1 MMNKRMLSSLVIVA
15 LLSLSSV
22 AFGAG
27 TTSILPGA
35 LLNGPRHAPAAPES
49 RASDTPQGTSPAASS
64 SSGYAFT
71 LVSLKQETVGG
82 LSRILVE
89 SSTPPL
95 YAVMRPNDQL
105 IVIDLPGA
113 DGSKL
118 LKQYAT
124 DSPMIEHITVRDAA
138 SSFSGG
144 SGASGNPAARA
155 TRIEIGVKGRLKDR
169 SILDGNTLVLEL
181 SAEDVAAPPAE
192 QSNGTATAQAR
203 LASRG
208 AEIAAGRDLAAG
220 QAQSG
225 TRPLDARKTSA
236 TSGRSDVYVYPE
248 SVKGEAQPSG
258 SPLKQATMLRS
269 VRAEASQAGTR
280 ILVDADGLAQYK
292 DFTLTNPSRIVVD
305 FQGVRSEFGNK
316 TLSVDGGLVE
326 RVRVGQ
332 PGPNTVRV
340 VIDSK
345 SKVPYIIAR
354 QGASLVIAVGDAS
367 TAIPATLSP
376 TTVRQTEGRPSQR
389 SSSEPGSQA
398 SSAVAAKVTDAGS
411 SARPQGTDSRSAVRE
426 PSATASKSLDAK
438 APATPSQLNSTS
450 GPSSQARQQTGLGQ
464 AGDKGVG
471 GLQAAVIS
479 GGGSARDAANQA
491 QNQQAARPRQKG
503 EVALCESGYVGGPI
517 SFDLRAGV
525 DIRDMLRFISQQ
537 YGVNFVMDK
546 SVGQV
551 PVELKITEVPW
562 NRVMESVLRAN
573 GLGWVCDDGG
583 KIVRVAT
590 LSSIKEEQTAAWQ
603 LSEERDKAKPLQT
616 WIRRLRYAR
625 AWGTLANNG
634 QKSNLN
640 QTVAVPVG
648 GQGASSNG
656 QSGTLLSIVAA
667 RLSRRGRVE
676 VDARTNSLI
685 VTDVAENIQII
696 QQMIDTLDR
705 PEPQVEIEARI
716 VVASHNF
723 LRDLGVQLASAAQNL
738 NRGATAL
745 LETAPG
751 LLAGRTIGGP
761 GTSTS
766 GGTGTG
772 TGSGAGSSSQNQNQ
786 IGPGLPFNL
795 ATNDLRGPA
804 NTVLGL
810 TTGALGTNIISAA
823 LAASETKGQIRTIAT
838 PRITAQDNA
847 RAEIVNGVQI
857 PVQTISNNTVS
868 TTFITAALRL
878 EITPQ
883 IVEDNGE
890 VLMRIVAENNTV
902 NTALAN
908 SFNGGTPGIN
918 TQSADSMVRVK
929 DGGTAVMGGINID
942 SESNTQNRTPGVSR
956 VPLLGELFK
965 RRTVSRQADEILFFV
980 TPRIVRSEG
989 EAAPNA
995 GAERSSASPVPSPE
1009 QKTIASPVSPT
1020 TAAPATAA
1028 VASSGSGK

>member
-1 MMNKRMLSSLVIVA
+1 LD
-15 LLSLSSV
+15 
-22 AFGAG
+22 
-27 TTSILPGA
+27 TT
-35 LLNGPRHAPAAPES
+35 
-49 RASDTPQGTSPAASS
+49 QGTSPAASS

-71 LVSLKQETVGG
+71 LVSLKQETVGA
-82 LSRILVE
+82 LSRVLVE

-95 YAVMRPNDQL
+95 YTVMRPNDKL

-118 LKQYAT
+118 LKQYAI
-124 DSPMIEHITVRDAA
+124 DSPMIEHITVRDDASNFPAGSAA
-138 SSFSGG
+138 AG
-144 SGASGNPAARA
+144 SAAART

-169 SILDGNTLVLEL
+169 SMLNGNTLVLEL
-181 SAEDVAAPPAE
+181 TAEDGATSVDQSKVA
-192 QSNGTATAQAR
+192 ATAQAR
-203 LASRG
+203 LDSKGVESAV
-208 AEIAAGRDLAAG
+208 GRDMSAG
-220 QAQSG
+220 QAQPG

-236 TSGRSDVYVYPE
+236 ASRRSDVYVYPE
-248 SVKGEAQPSG
+248 SIKGDAQPASG
-258 SPLKQATMLRS
+258 SPLRQATMLRS
-269 VRAEASQAGTR
+269 VRAEASAAGTR

-292 DFTLTNPSRIVVD
+292 DFTLTNPTRIVVD
-305 FQGVRSEFGNK
+305 FQGIRSEFGNK
-316 TLSVDGGLVE
+316 TLNVDGGPVE

-332 PGPNTVRV
+332 PSPNMVRV

-345 SKVPYIIAR
+345 SKLPYNIAR

-367 TAIPATLSP
+367 AVSSTIG
-376 TTVRQTEGRPSQR
+376 TTEVRPSQKP
-389 SSSEPGSQA
+389 SAEPGSQA
-398 SSAVAAKVTDAGS
+398 SGAAAAKVTPTGS
-411 SARPQGTDSRSAVRE
+411 SARPQGAVDSRAAVRE
-426 PSATASKSLDAK
+426 PSATAGKTAGSADAK
-438 APATPSQLNSTS
+438 ASAAASQLNSAS
-450 GPSSQARQQTGLGQ
+450 GSSSTQARSQAGLGQ

-471 GLQAAVIS
+471 GLQATVI
-479 GGGSARDAANQA
+479 GGAGSAKDASTTQA
-491 QNQQAARPRQKG
+491 QNAQTARPRQKG

-546 SVGQV
+546 SVGPV

-590 LSSIKEEQTAAWQ
+590 LSSIKDEQTAAWQ

-616 WIRRLRYAR
+616 WIRRLKYAR

-634 QKSNLN
+634 TKSSMS
-640 QTVAVPVG
+640 QTVSVPVG
-648 GQGASSNG
+648 GQAGAPSG
-656 QSGTLLSIVAA
+656 QSGTLLSIVSA

-685 VTDVAENIQII
+685 ITDVAENIQII
-696 QQMIDTLDR
+696 QQMVDTLDR

-738 NRGATAL
+738 NRGATAI
-745 LETAPG
+745 LETAPT

-761 GTSTS
+761 GTTAT
-766 GGTGTG
+766 GGSGTG
-772 TGSGAGSSSQNQNQ
+772 TGSGTGGGQSNQNQ
-786 IGPGLPFNL
+786 IGPALPFGL

-810 TTGALGTNIISAA
+810 TTGIFGTNIISAA

-883 IVEDNGE
+883 IIEDNGE

-918 TQSADSMVRVK
+918 TQSADSIVRVR

-942 SESNTQNRTPGVSR
+942 SESNSQNRTPGVSR

-1009 QKTIASPVSPT
+1009 NKTIASPT
-1020 TAAPATAA
+1020 APASSA

>member
-15 LLSLSSV
+15 LLTLSSV

-27 TTSILPGA
+27 TTSILHGA

-181 SAEDVAAPPAE
+181 SAEDGAAAPAE

-316 TLSVDGGLVE
+316 TLSVDGGPVE

-332 PGPNTVRV
+332 PSPNMVRV

-345 SKVPYIIAR
+345 SKLPYNIAR

-367 TAIPATLSP
+367 AVSSTIG
-376 TTVRQTEGRPSQR
+376 TTEVRPSQKPYA
-389 SSSEPGSQA
+389 EPGSQA
-398 SSAVAAKVTDAGS
+398 SGAAAAKVTPTGS
-411 SARPQGTDSRSAVRE
+411 SARPQGAVDSRAAVRE
-426 PSATASKSLDAK
+426 PSATAGKTAGSADAK
-438 APATPSQLNSTS
+438 ASAAASQLNSAS
-450 GPSSQARQQTGLGQ
+450 GSSSTQARSQAGLGQ
-464 AGDKGVG
+464 AGD
-471 GLQAAVIS
+471 
-479 GGGSARDAANQA
+479 
-491 QNQQAARPRQKG
+491 
-503 EVALCESGYVGGPI
+503 
-517 SFDLRAGV
+517 
-525 DIRDMLRFISQQ
+525 
-537 YGVNFVMDK
+537 
-546 SVGQV
+546 
-551 PVELKITEVPW
+551 
-562 NRVMESVLRAN
+562 
-573 GLGWVCDDGG
+573 
-583 KIVRVAT
+583 
-590 LSSIKEEQTAAWQ
+590 
-603 LSEERDKAKPLQT
+603 
-616 WIRRLRYAR
+616 
-625 AWGTLANNG
+625 
-634 QKSNLN
+634 
-640 QTVAVPVG
+640 
-648 GQGASSNG
+648 
-656 QSGTLLSIVAA
+656 
-667 RLSRRGRVE
+667 
-676 VDARTNSLI
+676 
-685 VTDVAENIQII
+685 
-696 QQMIDTLDR
+696 
-705 PEPQVEIEARI
+705 
-716 VVASHNF
+716 
-723 LRDLGVQLASAAQNL
+723 
-738 NRGATAL
+738 
-745 LETAPG
+745 
-751 LLAGRTIGGP
+751 
-761 GTSTS
+761 
-766 GGTGTG
+766 
-772 TGSGAGSSSQNQNQ
+772 
-786 IGPGLPFNL
+786 
-795 ATNDLRGPA
+795 
-804 NTVLGL
+804 
-810 TTGALGTNIISAA
+810 
-823 LAASETKGQIRTIAT
+823 
-838 PRITAQDNA
+838 
-847 RAEIVNGVQI
+847 
-857 PVQTISNNTVS
+857 
-868 TTFITAALRL
+868 
-878 EITPQ
+878 
-883 IVEDNGE
+883 
-890 VLMRIVAENNTV
+890 
-902 NTALAN
+902 
-908 SFNGGTPGIN
+908 
-918 TQSADSMVRVK
+918 
-929 DGGTAVMGGINID
+929 
-942 SESNTQNRTPGVSR
+942 
-956 VPLLGELFK
+956 
-965 RRTVSRQADEILFFV
+965 
-980 TPRIVRSEG
+980 
-989 EAAPNA
+989 
-995 GAERSSASPVPSPE
+995 
-1009 QKTIASPVSPT
+1009 
-1020 TAAPATAA
+1020 
-1028 VASSGSGK
+1028 

>member
-15 LLSLSSV
+15 LLTLSSV

-35 LLNGPRHAPAAPES
+35 LLNGPRHAPAPES
-49 RASDTPQGTSPAASS
+49 RASDTPQGASPAASS

-82 LSRILVE
+82 SSRILVE

-95 YAVMRPNDQL
+95 YTVMRPNDQL

-118 LKQYAT
+118 LRQYAI
-124 DSPMIEHITVRDAA
+124 DNAMIERITVRDAA
-138 SSFSGG
+138 SNFSGG
-144 SGASGNPAARA
+144 SAAAGSATGRA

-169 SILDGNTLVLEL
+169 SMLDGNTLVLEL
-181 SAEDVAAPPAE
+181 SAEDGATSAAD
-192 QSNGTATAQAR
+192 QSNATATAQAR
-203 LASRG
+203 LN
-208 AEIAAGRDLAAG
+208 RDLSTN
-220 QAQSG
+220 QAQPG

-236 TSGRSDVYVYPE
+236 GSGRSDVYVYPE
-248 SVKGEAQPSG
+248 SVKGDAQPVSG
-258 SPLKQATMLRS
+258 SPLRQATTLRS
-269 VRAEASQAGTR
+269 VRAEASQQGTR

-316 TLSVDGGLVE
+316 TLNVDGGPVE

-345 SKVPYIIAR
+345 SKLPYNIAR

-367 TAIPATLSP
+367 AAIPATVNSATVNS
-376 TTVRQTEGRPSQR
+376 TTVHQTEGRPSQG

-398 SSAVAAKVTDAGS
+398 SSSVAAKVTAAGS
-411 SARPQGTDSRSAVRE
+411 SARPQGTDSRAAV
-426 PSATASKSLDAK
+426 SNATASKTAGQADAK
-438 APATPSQLNSTS
+438 ATATASQLNSTS
-450 GPSSQARQQTGLGQ
+450 GPSSQARQQAGLRQ

-471 GLQAAVIS
+471 GLQATLIS
-479 GGGSARDAANQA
+479 GTGSATDGAATQV
-491 QNQQAARPRQKG
+491 QNGQVVRPRQKG
-503 EVALCESGYVGGPI
+503 EVPLCDPGYVGGPI

-546 SVGQV
+546 SVGTV

-562 NRVMESVLRAN
+562 NRVMESVLKAN
-573 GLGWVCDDGG
+573 GLAAVCDDGG

-590 LSSIKEEQTAAWQ
+590 LQAIEAEQKMQT
-603 LSEERDKAKPLQT
+603 LISDERDKAKPLQT
-616 WIRRLRYAR
+616 WIRHMKYAR
-625 AWGTLANNG
+625 VTGGLGAGSGRSTTSQGIANQIVVPSG
-634 QKSNLN
+634 SNSNNTSSGSWL
-640 QTVAVPVG
+640 QIVG
-648 GQGASSNG
+648 S
-656 QSGTLLSIVAA
+656 
-667 RLSRRGRVE
+667 RLSKRGRVE
-676 VDARTNSLI
+676 IDARTNSLI
-685 VTDVAENIQII
+685 VTDLAENIQVI
-696 QQMIDTLDR
+696 QQMIDLLDR

-723 LRDLGVQLASAAQNL
+723 LRDLGVQLTSAAQNV
-738 NRGATAL
+738 NNGAAAILQTATTTL
-745 LETAPG
+745 VP
-751 LLAGRTIGGP
+751 R
-761 GTSTS
+761 GTSAAS
-766 GGTGTG
+766 GQQTPPGIGASQGVTTTG
-772 TGSGAGSSSQNQNQ
+772 
-786 IGPGLPFNL
+786 IGNGLPFQP
-795 ATNDLRGPA
+795 ATNDLRGAA

-810 TTGALGTNIISAA
+810 TTGVFGTNIISAA

-838 PRITAQDNA
+838 PRITAQDNQ

-857 PVQTISNNTVS
+857 PVQTISNNTVA

-878 EITPQ
+878 ELTPQ
-883 IVEDNGE
+883 IIEENGE
-890 VLMRIVAENNTV
+890 VLMHIVAENNTV

-908 SFNGGTPGIN
+908 AANGGTPGIN
-918 TQSADSMVRVK
+918 TQSADSIVRVK

-942 SESNTQNRTPGVSR
+942 TESNTQNRTPGVSR

-965 RRTVSRQADEILFFV
+965 RRTVSRNADEILFFV
-980 TPRIVRSEG
+980 TPRIIRSEG
-989 EAAPNA
+989 DEHRIREVSN
-995 GAERSSASPVPSPE
+995 SASPVTSPE
-1009 QKTIASPVSPT
+1009 NKSIASPVSPA

>member
-15 LLSLSSV
+15 LLTLSSV

-35 LLNGPRHAPAAPES
+35 LLNGSSHAPDAPES

-95 YAVMRPNDQL
+95 YTVMRPSDQL

-118 LKQYAT
+118 LKQYAIN
-124 DSPMIEHITVRDAA
+124 SPMIERITVHDA
-138 SSFSGG
+138 SSNFSG
-144 SGASGNPAARA
+144 SSAAGNAAARA
-155 TRIEIGVKGRLKDR
+155 TRIEIGVRGRLKDR
-169 SILDGNTLVLEL
+169 SMLDGNTLVLEL
-181 SAEDVAAPPAE
+181 SAEEGATSAADQANAPSA
-192 QSNGTATAQAR
+192 AQAR
-203 LASRG
+203 LGSKG
-208 AEIAAGRDLAAG
+208 SENLGRDLSAG
-220 QAQSG
+220 QAQPA

-236 TSGRSDVYVYPE
+236 PAGRSDVYVYPE
-248 SVKGEAQPSG
+248 SVKGEAQPTSG
-258 SPLKQATMLRS
+258 SPLRQATMLRS

-292 DFTLTNPSRIVVD
+292 DFTLTNPSRIVID
-305 FQGVRSEFGNK
+305 FQGIRSEFGNK
-316 TLSVDGGLVE
+316 TLSVDGGPVE

-345 SKVPYIIAR
+345 SNLPYHIAR
-354 QGASLVIAVGDAS
+354 QGASLIIAVGDAS
-367 TAIPATLSP
+367 ALNPAAVNTA
-376 TTVRQTEGRPSQR
+376 TVHQTEVRSSQR
-389 SSSEPGSQA
+389 SSSDPGNQA
-398 SSAVAAKVTDAGS
+398 SRAAV
-411 SARPQGTDSRSAVRE
+411 
-426 PSATASKSLDAK
+426 PSATASRTAGLPDAK
-438 APATPSQLNSTS
+438 ATVTASQSS
-450 GPSSQARQQTGLGQ
+450 SAAGSSSSQARPQTGPGQ
-464 AGDKGVG
+464 AADKGVG
-471 GLQAAVIS
+471 GLQATVIS
-479 GGGSARDAANQA
+479 GSGSARDASNAQA
-491 QNQQAARPRQKG
+491 QNAQAARPRQKG
-503 EVALCESGYVGGPI
+503 EAALCDSGYVGGPI

-546 SVGQV
+546 SVGSV

-590 LSSIKEEQTAAWQ
+590 LSSIKEEQTAQWQ

-634 QKSNLN
+634 QKANAS
-640 QTVAVPVG
+640 QTVSVPVG
-648 GQGASSNG
+648 GQGGASG
-656 QSGTLLSIVAA
+656 QSGTLLSIVSA

-685 VTDVAENIQII
+685 VTDTAENIQII

-723 LRDLGVQLASAAQNL
+723 LRDLGVQLATAAQNI

-745 LETAPG
+745 LETAPS

-761 GTSTS
+761 GTTTQ
-766 GGTGTG
+766 GTGTG
-772 TGSGAGSSSQNQNQ
+772 GAGSSSSQNQNQ
-786 IGPGLPFNL
+786 IGPQLPFNL

-883 IVEDNGE
+883 IIEDNGE

-918 TQSADSMVRVK
+918 TQSADSVVRVK

-995 GAERSSASPVPSPE
+995 GAERSSASPAPSPE
-1009 QKTIASPVSPT
+1009 NKTVASPV
-1020 TAAPATAA
+1020 APATAA

>member
-15 LLSLSSV
+15 LLTLSSV

-35 LLNGPRHAPAAPES
+35 SLNGAKHAPAAPES

-95 YAVMRPNDQL
+95 YTVMKPNDRL

-118 LKQYAT
+118 LRQYAI
-124 DSPMIEHITVRDAA
+124 DNAMIEHITVRDAG
-138 SSFSGG
+138 SSFSGS
-144 SGASGNPAARA
+144 SGAGSAAAHA

-169 SILDGNTLVLEL
+169 SMLEGNTLVLEL
-181 SAEDVAAPPAE
+181 SAEDGGVSPVDGSKAP
-192 QSNGTATAQAR
+192 ATEQAR
-203 LASRG
+203 
-208 AEIAAGRDLAAG
+208 IANRPVQAPAGGELSSG

-225 TRPLDARKTSA
+225 ARHMDTRKVSA
-236 TSGRSDVYVYPE
+236 PGRSDVYVYPE
-248 SVKGEAQPSG
+248 SVKTDAQPAGG
-258 SPLKQATMLRS
+258 SPLRQATLLRS

-292 DFTLTNPSRIVVD
+292 DFTLTNPTRIVVD

-316 TLSVDGGLVE
+316 TLSVDGGPVE

-332 PGPNTVRV
+332 PSPNTVRV

-345 SKVPYIIAR
+345 SKVPYNIAR
-354 QGASLVIAVGDAS
+354 QGASLVIAVGDVS
-367 TAIPATLSP
+367 TLSP
-376 TTVRQTEGRPSQR
+376 TKQSV
-389 SSSEPGSQA
+389 EPGSQA
-398 SSAVAAKVTDAGS
+398 SGAAAAKAAPAANM
-411 SARPQGTDSRSAVRE
+411 ARPQGAAVRE
-426 PSATASKSLDAK
+426 PSAVAGKTTGPLDAK
-438 APATPSQLNSTS
+438 ASSAA
-450 GPSSQARQQTGLGQ
+450 SQASSGGSSNQARPQTGMGQ
-464 AGDKGVG
+464 PGDKGTI
-471 GLQAAVIS
+471 GLQASVI
-479 GGGSARDAANQA
+479 GGPVSARDASTAQA
-491 QNQQAARPRQKG
+491 QNAQAGRPRQKG
-503 EVALCESGYVGGPI
+503 EAALCDSGYVGGPI

-537 YGVNFVMDK
+537 YGVNFVMDR
-546 SVGQV
+546 SVGPV
-551 PVELKITEVPW
+551 PVELKITDVPW

-590 LSSIKEEQTAAWQ
+590 LTSIKDEQTASWQ
-603 LSEERDKAKPLQT
+603 LNEERDKAKPLQT

-625 AWGTLANNG
+625 AWGTLASGGQKSTPSQTVSAPTSAQGNNG
-634 QKSNLN
+634 Q
-640 QTVAVPVG
+640 T
-648 GQGASSNG
+648 
-656 QSGTLLSIVAA
+656 GTLLTIVAA
-667 RLSRRGRVE
+667 RLSRRGKVE
-676 VDARTNSLI
+676 VDTRTNSLI
-685 VTDVAENIQII
+685 VTDTAENIQVI

-723 LRDLGVQLASAAQNL
+723 LRDLGVQLASAAQNI
-738 NRGATAL
+738 NRGATAI
-745 LETAPG
+745 LETAPT

-761 GTSTS
+761 GTSASNS
-766 GGTGTG
+766 GG
-772 TGSGAGSSSQNQNQ
+772 SGPGSSSSQSQNQ
-786 IGPGLPFNL
+786 IGSQLPFNL

-810 TTGALGTNIISAA
+810 TTGAFGTNIISAA

-883 IVEDNGE
+883 IIEDNGE

-918 TQSADSMVRVK
+918 TQSADSMVRIK

-942 SESNTQNRTPGVSR
+942 NESSTQNRTPGVSR

-989 EAAPNA
+989 DPAPTS
-995 GAERSSASPVPSPE
+995 GAERSSASPAASPE
-1009 QKTIASPVSPT
+1009 NKTIASPAAAGT
-1020 TAAPATAA
+1020 T

>member
-15 LLSLSSV
+15 LLTLSSV

-27 TTSILPGA
+27 TTSILHGA

-124 DSPMIEHITVRDAA
+124 NSPMIEHITVRDAA
-138 SSFSGG
+138 NSFSGG
-144 SGASGNPAARA
+144 SGASANPAARA

-169 SILDGNTLVLEL
+169 SMLDGNTLVLEL
-181 SAEDVAAPPAE
+181 SAEDGAMSPAQ

-203 LASRG
+203 LASKG
-208 AEIAAGRDLAAG
+208 AEIAASRDLAAG
-220 QAQSG
+220 QTQSG

-248 SVKGEAQPSG
+248 SVKSEAQPSG
-258 SPLKQATMLRS
+258 SPLRQATMLRS

-345 SKVPYIIAR
+345 SKVPYVIAR

-745 LETAPG
+745 LETAPS
-751 LLAGRTIGGP
+751 LLSGRTIGGP
-761 GTSTS
+761 GTNTS
-766 GGTGTG
+766 GGSTGPG
-772 TGSGAGSSSQNQNQ
+772 GSSAGQQSTTQ
-786 IGPGLPFNL
+786 IGPQLPFNL
-795 ATNDLRGPA
+795 ATNDLRGAA

-810 TTGALGTNIISAA
+810 TTGALGTNVISAA

-838 PRITAQDNA
+838 PRITTQDNQ

-878 EITPQ
+878 ELTPQ
-883 IVEDNGE
+883 VVEENGE
-890 VLMRIVAENNTV
+890 VLMHIVAENNTV

-918 TQSADSMVRVK
+918 TQSADSIVRVR

-995 GAERSSASPVPSPE
+995 GAERSSVSPVPSPE
-1009 QKTIASPVSPT
+1009 QKTIASPT
-1020 TAAPATAA
+1020 APASSA

>member
-15 LLSLSSV
+15 LLTLSSV

-35 LLNGPRHAPAAPES
+35 LLNGARHAPAAPES

-124 DSPMIEHITVRDAA
+124 NSPMIEHITVRDGAIG
-138 SSFSGG
+138 FSGG
-144 SGASGNPAARA
+144 SDASGNPAARA

-169 SILDGNTLVLEL
+169 SMLDGNTLVLEL
-181 SAEDVAAPPAE
+181 SAEDGATPPAE

-203 LASRG
+203 LASKG

-248 SVKGEAQPSG
+248 SVKGDAQPASG
-258 SPLKQATMLRS
+258 SPLRQATMLRS
-269 VRAEASQAGTR
+269 VRAEASQQGTR

-316 TLSVDGGLVE
+316 TLSVDGGQVE

-332 PGPNTVRV
+332 PSPNTVRV

-345 SKVPYIIAR
+345 SKVPYNIAR
-354 QGASLVIAVGDAS
+354 QGASLVIAVGDVS
-367 TAIPATLSP
+367 TVNPATVH
-376 TTVRQTEGRPSQR
+376 TTEVRPSQKPY
-389 SSSEPGSQA
+389 EAGSQA
-398 SSAVAAKVTDAGS
+398 SGAAARNMSAPAIGKQDSGTTAKATPAGS
-411 SARPQGTDSRSAVRE
+411 PSQPQSAGARE
-426 PSATASKSLDAK
+426 PGKTTASVDSKGSATASQSRSQ
-438 APATPSQLNSTS
+438 ATP
-450 GPSSQARQQTGLGQ
+450 
-464 AGDKGVG
+464 GVG
-471 GLQAAVIS
+471 GLQATALS
-479 GGGSARDAANQA
+479 GPTSAKDASAA
-491 QNQQAARPRQKG
+491 QQQNAQDSRPRQKG
-503 EVALCESGYVGGPI
+503 EAPLCDPNYVGGPI

-537 YGVNFVMDK
+537 YGVNFVVDR
-546 SVGQV
+546 SVGPT
-551 PVELKITEVPW
+551 PVELKITDVPW
-562 NRVMESVLRAN
+562 NQVMESVLRAN
-573 GLGWVCDDGG
+573 SLGWACDSGG
-583 KIVRVAT
+583 KILRVST
-590 LSSIKEEQTAAWQ
+590 LLALKDERTAAWKLQ
-603 LSEERDKAKPLQT
+603 DEQDKAQPLQT
-616 WIRRLRYAR
+616 WIRHMKYAR
-625 AWGTLANNG
+625 VLGFSGGGRSTASGGIGVGNF
-634 QKSNLN
+634 
-640 QTVAVPVG
+640 AVPVA
-648 GQGASSNG
+648 GQVNAG
-656 QSGTLLSIVAA
+656 QSGNLLSIIGS
-667 RLSRRGRVE
+667 RLSIRGRVE

-685 VTDVAENIQII
+685 ITDLAQNIKLI

-738 NRGATAL
+738 NNGAAAVLQTVPTLVNGRSSQGAGTGPGVGAAQQGSQNGIGAT
-745 LETAPG
+745 
-751 LLAGRTIGGP
+751 
-761 GTSTS
+761 
-766 GGTGTG
+766 
-772 TGSGAGSSSQNQNQ
+772 
-786 IGPGLPFNL
+786 LPFTPANG
-795 ATNDLRGPA
+795 DLRGPA

-810 TTGALGTNIISAA
+810 STGIFGTNIISAA
-823 LAASETKGQIRTIAT
+823 LAASETKGQVRTIAT
-838 PRITAQDNA
+838 PRITAQDNQ

-857 PVQTISNNTVS
+857 PVQTVSNNTVS

-883 IVEDNGE
+883 IIEENNE
-890 VLMRIVAENNTV
+890 VLMRIIAENNTV
-902 NTALAN
+902 NTALA
-908 SFNGGTPGIN
+908 SAANGGTPGIN
-918 TQSADSMVRVK
+918 TQSADSIVRVK

-942 SESNTQNRTPGVSR
+942 NETNTQNRTPGVSR

-980 TPRIVRSEG
+980 TPRILRSEG
-989 EAAPNA
+989 DPAAP
-995 GAERSSASPVPSPE
+995 GTERSSASPVSSPE
-1009 QKTIASPVSPT
+1009 NKTVANPV
-1020 TAAPATAA
+1020 APATAA

>member
-15 LLSLSSV
+15 FLTLSSV

-118 LKQYAT
+118 LKQYST

-138 SSFSGG
+138 SSFT
-144 SGASGNPAARA
+144 GASGNPAARA

-169 SILDGNTLVLEL
+169 SMLDGNTLVLEL
-181 SAEDVAAPPAE
+181 SAEDGAASAAD
-192 QSNGTATAQAR
+192 QSNAQATAQAR
-203 LASRG
+203 L
-208 AEIAAGRDLAAG
+208 GRDLPAS
-220 QAQSG
+220 QAQPAN
-225 TRPLDARKTSA
+225 RPLDARKTSA
-236 TSGRSDVYVYPE
+236 ASGRSDVYVYPE
-248 SVKGEAQPSG
+248 SVKGEAQPASG
-258 SPLKQATMLRS
+258 SPLRQATMLRS
-269 VRAEASQAGTR
+269 VRAEASQLGTR

-316 TLSVDGGLVE
+316 TLSVDGRQVE

-332 PGPNTVRV
+332 PSPNTVRV

-345 SKVPYIIAR
+345 SKLPYNIAR

-367 TAIPATLSP
+367 TVMPATVNPATVNP
-376 TTVRQTEGRPSQR
+376 TRVHQTEVRPSQ
-389 SSSEPGSQA
+389 STSSEPGSQA
-398 SSAVAAKVTDAGS
+398 SGTAAKVTAAGT
-411 SARPQGTDSRSAVRE
+411 RPQGAADSRSAL
-426 PSATASKSLDAK
+426 PSATANRTDAK
-438 APATPSQLNSTS
+438 ASATASQLSS
-450 GPSSQARQQTGLGQ
+450 AAGSSSSQARPQSGLGQ
-464 AGDKGVG
+464 AGDKGLG
-471 GLQAAVIS
+471 GLQATVIS
-479 GGGSARDAANQA
+479 GTGSAKDASNAQA
-491 QNQQAARPRQKG
+491 QNAQAARPRQKG
-503 EVALCESGYVGGPI
+503 EAPLCDSGYVGGPI

-562 NRVMESVLRAN
+562 NRVMESVLKAN

-590 LSSIKEEQTAAWQ
+590 LSSIKDEQTTAWQ
-603 LSEERDKAKPLQT
+603 ISEERDKAKPLQT

-634 QKSNLN
+634 QKSNLS
-640 QTVAVPVG
+640 QTVAVPTG
-648 GQGASSNG
+648 GQASSNG
-656 QSGTLLSIVAA
+656 QSGTLLSIVSA

-685 VTDVAENIQII
+685 ITDVAENIQII
-696 QQMIDTLDR
+696 QQMIDTLDK

-723 LRDLGVQLASAAQNL
+723 LRDLGVQLATAAQNI

-745 LETAPG
+745 LETAPS

-766 GGTGTG
+766 GTGTG
-772 TGSGAGSSSQNQNQ
+772 PGGGSSSSQNQNQ
-786 IGPGLPFNL
+786 IGPQLPFNL

-883 IVEDNGE
+883 IIEDNGE

-918 TQSADSMVRVK
+918 TQSADSIVRVR

-1009 QKTIASPVSPT
+1009 QKTIASPV
-1020 TAAPATAA
+1020 APATAA